1 MSEDLISTN
10 FADNVNK
17 SIIERIIPLVGAS
30 FILLGIYEVCN
41 IIDWYLVLA
50 KAEFLNVTPR
60 IIFLYRIHP
69 VISLI
74 LSVIS
79 IVCYSLNFKANK
91 LINLSFE
98 KQDADF
104 FNKGYSLFYR
114 SVSYSIISWII
125 AIISIAIRISFK
137 L

>member
-1 MSEDLISTN
+1 MSEDLISNN
-10 FADNVNK
+10 FTDNVNR
-17 SIIERIIPLVGAS
+17 SIVERIIPLVGAS
-30 FILLGIYEVCN
+30 LILLGIYEVCN
-41 IIDWYLVLA
+41 IIDWYLVLS
-50 KAEFLNVTPR
+50 KAEFLKVTPR

-69 VISLI
+69 VISFVI
-74 LSVIS
+74 SVIS
-79 IVCYSLNFKANK
+79 IVCYALNFKANK

-104 FNKGYSLFYR
+104 FNKGYSLFYQA
-114 SVSYSIISWII
+114 VTYSIISWII